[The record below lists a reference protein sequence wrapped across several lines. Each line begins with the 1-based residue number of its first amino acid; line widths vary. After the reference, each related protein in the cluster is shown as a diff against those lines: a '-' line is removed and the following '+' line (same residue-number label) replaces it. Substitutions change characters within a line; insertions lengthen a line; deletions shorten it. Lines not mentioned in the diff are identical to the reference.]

1 MEGNSGVVTSLLV
14 ITFWAREVVAWQLA
28 ILPDIRSSFPSSS
41 SEIYYVTITDFQPPL
56 DGPVHILHYKTVKS
70 KNYTIKIMDAFQA
83 VLKYLGDQNRPYN
96 AIDIATNLHNEYGK
110 TVVQKSLDKLVDQGK
125 VIVKT
130 YGKQKIYGI
139 KQDSSKSFQDVSNE
153 LRDDIDSLIG
163 VLNMKWTQISENPL
177 QVSAEDKER
186 IITDY
191 NKHTKEW
198 RKRKAICM
206 SMVEAILENYPK
218 TKTEFLEE
226 VGIETDESVGMQM
239 TYYHLLPPITN
250 SESEGSFDYDEDTPS
265 LGFSKEITF
274 PHSAFCKPVWTL
286 EKQLCIIGEVEKN
299 PLEKRIDR
307 LAEECDDDSMQDED
321 WIQLGDSAASV
332 NFEEYVSVDQ

>member
-1 MEGNSGVVTSLLV
+1 
-14 ITFWAREVVAWQLA
+14 
-28 ILPDIRSSFPSSS
+28 
-41 SEIYYVTITDFQPPL
+41 
-56 DGPVHILHYKTVKS
+56 
-70 KNYTIKIMDAFQA
+70 MDAFQA
-83 VLKYLGDQNRPYN
+83 VLNYLGHQNRPYN

-153 LRDDIDSLIG
+153 LKELDAVDLKLTNELQVCEKELKSCQKNLKDLLSEPTTEDLHRHISDIDSLIG

-226 VGIETDESVGMQM
+226 VGIETDESVGV
-239 TYYHLLPPITN
+239 TLP
-250 SESEGSFDYDEDTPS
+250 
-265 LGFSKEITF
+265 K
-274 PHSAFCKPVWTL
+274 
-286 EKQLCIIGEVEKN
+286 
-299 PLEKRIDR
+299 
-307 LAEECDDDSMQDED
+307 
-321 WIQLGDSAASV
+321 
-332 NFEEYVSVDQ
+332 